1 MTAEEKRNERIALA
15 LEDIA
20 HSLRIISG
28 RSEKVDVYKK
38 ETYADKYFA
47 PSMAPNKKTTA
58 D

>member
-1 MTAEEKRNERIALA
+1 MTTEERKMVERHLVA

-28 RSEKVDVYKK
+28 RSEKVDIHKK

-47 PSMAPNKKTTA
+47 PSNK
-58 D
+58 

>member
-28 RSEKVDVYKK
+28 RSERVEIHKK

-47 PSMAPNKKTTA
+47 PSVKTTHE
-58 D
+58 